1 MTLPYSLRPLLLVGA
16 TLLVVALALASL
28 FVGVSRVSIPALLD
42 GSDRALQVLAISRIP
57 RTIALVI
64 AGAAMAVSGMI
75 IQMLARNR
83 FVEPSTI
90 GTVESASLGM
100 LLVMLLAPDMPV
112 FGRMLVAAAFALAGT
127 ALFMRILRSIPLR
140 SVLMVP
146 LVGIMLG
153 GVIGA
158 VTTFLAYRFDLLQ
171 SIGAWTTGDFSIV
184 LRGRYELLWI
194 SAGLTIVAYL
204 AADRFTVAGLGETFT
219 TNLGLNQRRV
229 VGLGLTIV
237 AVVTAAVVVTVGVI
251 PFVGLVVPNVVSL
264 WMGDNM
270 RRSLPWIALLG
281 AGFVLFCDLVG
292 RLVIHPYEIPI
303 GVVMGVI
310 GSAFFL
316 FLLLRRANHVA

>member
-1 MTLPYSLRPLLLVGA
+1 MTLPSSLRPLLLVGA

-194 SAGLTIVAYL
+194 SAGLTVVAYL

>member
-1 MTLPYSLRPLLLVGA
+1 MTLPSSLRTLLLVGA
-16 TLLVVALALASL
+16 TLLVAALALASL

-57 RTIALVI
+57 RTLALVI
-64 AGAAMAVSGMI
+64 AGAAMAVSGTI

-194 SAGLTIVAYL
+194 SAGLTVIAYL

-281 AGFVLFCDLVG
+281 AGFVLVCDLVG
-292 RLVIHPYEIPI
+292 RIVIHPYEIPI

>member
-1 MTLPYSLRPLLLVGA
+1 MTLPSSLRPLLLVGA